1 MLAGLAANAATWS
14 LDSCISYAIE
24 HNTEVRQRLLGIEEG
39 EIDLS
44 DAKNRFLPNV
54 SGYASQN
61 FNFGRALTADNTYA
75 NRNTSSFGAGA
86 QLSLPIFQG
95 LRAIRGLDYSRTA
108 LRGLLEQAEAV
119 KDNVTLNVIGQY
131 LQVLYAREMLDVAD
145 ERLKISYDELAR
157 RKQLLEAGKI
167 AELDIYEAEAQVSRD
182 ELSLVN
188 ARNDSAIALL
198 DLAQLL
204 NLPSAD
210 GFDIEP
216 LSDEAMPLLP
226 PDEVFANAL
235 RNNHEIKAGQLSED
249 SAETYVALAK
259 TAYIPTI
266 SFNAGIGTNYYKT
279 SGLFNESFGMQ
290 MRHNFAQS
298 IGFSLNVP
306 IFDGLSTRNN
316 VKRARAQQ
324 ASAALQLDDTRNRLY
339 KSITQAYTLAVAA
352 NKKQEAADK
361 SVAST
366 RAAFE
371 AMQTKYDNGRANA
384 TEFEK
389 AKSDYTSALAEALQ
403 AKYESILRTRILHFY
418 NKQN

>member
-75 NRNTSSFGAGA
+75 NRNTGSFGAGA

-157 RKQLLEAGKI
+157 RKELLEAGKI

-249 SAETYVALAK
+249 SAEKYVALAK

-361 SVAST
+361 SVTST

-403 AKYESILRTRILHFY
+403 AKYESILRTRILLFY